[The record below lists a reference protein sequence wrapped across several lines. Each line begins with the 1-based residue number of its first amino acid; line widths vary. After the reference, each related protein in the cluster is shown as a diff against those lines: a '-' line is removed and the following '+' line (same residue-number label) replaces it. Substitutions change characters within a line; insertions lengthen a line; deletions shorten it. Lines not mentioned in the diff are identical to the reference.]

1 MNLMRSCRREER
13 RCMGKA
19 MQDQMDTKTQNS
31 QIYIGTPN
39 GIVLCADEGS
49 GHSLRGRFYHAY
61 SRDAIYFE
69 NADQLIF
76 EMEQFFD
83 SIHFPHPG
91 TRIRSFDMDDKKTP
105 GTAGNGGGAADVKN
119 TSDQNQQ
126 TQKTGNYRQNII
138 PFGKREKVMKDQEL
152 LSKHGDLGSFIIRVQ
167 QRQNS
172 SMQGRLTWIEKN
184 KTVHFRSV
192 WELIRLIDSAVEMD
206 NPVPEEEIPSWED

>member
-1 MNLMRSCRREER
+1 
-13 RCMGKA
+13 MGKA
-19 MQDQMDTKTQNS
+19 MQDQMDMKTQNS

-39 GIVLCADEGS
+39 GIVLCMDAGS
-49 GHSLRGRFYHAY
+49 GRFLRGRFYHAY

-69 NADQLIF
+69 NANQLVS
-76 EMEQFFD
+76 EMEKFFD
-83 SIHFPHPG
+83 SIQFPHPG
-91 TRIRSFDMDDKKTP
+91 TRMRSFEEDEKKARLA
-105 GTAGNGGGAADVKN
+105 AGSEGGAADVNK
-119 TSDQNQQ
+119 TAGTDQQAQN
-126 TQKTGNYRQNII
+126 TGNYRQNII

-152 LSKHGDLGSFIIRVQ
+152 LSKHGDMGSFIIRVQ

-206 NPVPEEEIPSWED
+206 NPIPEGELPTWED